1 MEIEERIDE
10 LEEFLSTTIN
20 DSEKAVECI
29 KDCMYLLKQIPP
41 ADVPNTFAKEQ
52 ILISK
57 LDDLQWLIYLLN
69 KTKTKLDEKILNIK
83 APEITYLIREGRI
96 GTDLIN
102 IETYNRNQ
110 GQLEPLTVKLDA
122 INNTLSYLST
132 LEGNMNKYLYML
144 RDRLQTR

>member
-1 MEIEERIDE
+1 MDIENRMEE
-10 LEEFLSTTIN
+10 LKEFLDTTVP
-20 DSEKAVECI
+20 DSEKAIICI
-29 KDCMYLLKQIPP
+29 KECMYLLKEIPP

-57 LDDLQWLIYLLN
+57 LDDLQWLIYILN

-110 GQLEPLTVKLDA
+110 SQLEPLMNKLNA
-122 INNTLSYLST
+122 IENILNYLST
-132 LEGNMNKYLYML
+132 LESNMNKYLYML